1 MAAKKIEVNFER
13 QGIDMQVDR
22 ETFALALK
30 TWRLRQGKT
39 QREVATMWGV
49 SRYTIIRAET
59 GKNITWEMAYR
70 LFARLS
76 EELKKEE
83 P

>member
-1 MAAKKIEVNFER
+1 MATKKIEVNFER